1 MNLRGILR
9 AIGALLVFLAVA
21 LAVPLVVSLRS
32 GEGDARAF
40 VLTLG
45 LSLVAGLVLFLA
57 PRGKTE
63 LGTRDGFG
71 VVTFGWV
78 AMALFG
84 CLPFVASGAIPR
96 FTDAFFETMS
106 GFTTTGASIL
116 SDIEALPRGVMFWRC
131 LIQWLGGM
139 GIIVLSLAILPML
152 GVAGMQLYQAE
163 APGPTVEKLT
173 PRIRQT
179 AVLLWGVY
187 LVLSVA
193 EAVAL
198 RLAGMDWYDAV
209 CHTFTTMAT
218 GGFSTRAASIAAYD
232 SALIEWILIA
242 FMAMAGVNFAL
253 HWRVRGKPWGYARDA
268 EWRLYA
274 TLLVVLS
281 LLVAGALWQGGGR
294 SPGEALRAGAFQ
306 VVSLVTTTGY
316 ATDDFELWSPALR
329 WMVFL
334 MMFIGGC
341 GGSTGGSVKVIRVM
355 IVAKSAL
362 RELRTVANPR
372 IVRAVQVG
380 RGRAL
385 EPGIT
390 RNVLGFVALYLVIL
404 AAGTLFLSLH
414 GMDLETSLSAA
425 ATCLGNVG
433 PGLGD
438 VGPTEHFGWMP
449 EPAKWMLV
457 FLMLLG
463 RLEIYTVLALFLSQT
478 WKR

>member
-1 MNLRGILR
+1 MNPRGIVK
-9 AIGALLVFLAVA
+9 AVGALLVFLGVALVVPMAVA
-21 LAVPLVVSLRS
+21 FGY
-32 GEGDARAF
+32 GEGDESAF
-40 VLTLG
+40 AITMGVSLAAGAAMVLGTRG
-45 LSLVAGLVLFLA
+45 RGELS
-57 PRGKTE
+57 
-63 LGTRDGFG
+63 TRDGFG
-71 VVTFGWV
+71 IVTFGWA
-78 AMALFG
+78 AMTIFG
-84 CLPFVASGAIPR
+84 SLPFVLSGAIPH
-96 FTDAFFETMS
+96 FADAVFETMS

-116 SDIEALPRGVMFWRC
+116 PDLEALPRGIMFWRC
-131 LIQWLGGM
+131 FIQWLGGM
-139 GIIVLSLAILPML
+139 GIILLSLAILPML

-193 EAVAL
+193 ETAAL
-198 RLAGMDWYDAV
+198 RLAGMDLYDAV

-218 GGFSTRAASIAAYD
+218 GGFSPRAASIAAYH
-232 SALIEWILIA
+232 SPAIEWIIIV
-242 FMAMAGVNFAL
+242 FMAMAGMNFAL
-253 HWRVRGKPWGYARDA
+253 HWRVRGRPWTYVRDA
-268 EWRLYA
+268 EWRVYVG
-274 TLLVVLS
+274 LLIALS
-281 LLVAGALWQGGGR
+281 LVIAAGLWIHGGHA
-294 SPGEALRAGAFQ
+294 PGEAVRSATFQ
-306 VVSLVTTTGY
+306 VVSIVTTTGY
-316 ATDDFELWSPALR
+316 VTADYELWSPAIKFLIL
-329 WMVFL
+329 L
-334 MMFIGGC
+334 MMLVGGC
-341 GGSTGGSVKVIRVM
+341 AGSTGGSIKVIRVI
-355 IVAKSAL
+355 IVAKTAL

-380 RGRAL
+380 RGRPL
-385 EPGIT
+385 EPGIA

-404 AAGTLFLSLH
+404 AAGSLFLSLY

-433 PGLGD
+433 PGLGA

-449 EPAKWMLV
+449 DPAKWALV